1 MSCTSLESAALSSLA
16 VAARCALWCSSNG
29 SNSSNIV
36 TYPYNSRVSTAY
48 KCSLVPLLLLLLL
61 LLLLASRKG
70 GCKILPGAVH
80 ENARTDPWSWT
91 STFLFSMSCRSCVS
105 STLISSRMAADVF
118 QFFIKY
124 FEVWPEYAA
133 SQLKSTATR
142 DQVGSST
149 LLILI
154 VRYTCL
160 FARTRLR
167 SL

>member
-1 MSCTSLESAALSSLA
+1 MSCTSLESAALSSLAVAARCALWCSSNGSNSSNIVTYPYNSRVSTVYKCSLVPLLLLLQQQLMSCTSLESAALSSLA

-80 ENARTDPWSWT
+80 ENARTDPWS
-91 STFLFSMSCRSCVS
+91 
-105 STLISSRMAADVF
+105 
-118 QFFIKY
+118 
-124 FEVWPEYAA
+124 
-133 SQLKSTATR
+133 
-142 DQVGSST
+142 
-149 LLILI
+149 
-154 VRYTCL
+154 
-160 FARTRLR
+160 
-167 SL
+167 